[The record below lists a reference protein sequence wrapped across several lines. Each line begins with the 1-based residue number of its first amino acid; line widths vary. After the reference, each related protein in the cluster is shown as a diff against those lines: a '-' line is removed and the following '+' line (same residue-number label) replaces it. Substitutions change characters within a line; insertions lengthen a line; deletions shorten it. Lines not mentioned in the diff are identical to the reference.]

1 MGCNCG
7 SCDIQRGVDTGI
19 TLRVSVMIKYII
31 GIGVVVIGIIAG
43 VDFGPSVVIGVAT
56 GFTVHT
62 LLSEY
67 TQ

>member
-1 MGCNCG
+1 
-7 SCDIQRGVDTGI
+7 
-19 TLRVSVMIKYII
+19 MIKYLI
-31 GIGVVVIGIIAG
+31 GIGVAVIGIIAG

-67 TQ
+67 PQ